1 LTSRRRFLSLLGMLA
16 ISAACFGAMR
26 ALGLLRWQDAAQ
38 AFRERSA
45 WVLGGAA
52 AQLVVAALGIV
63 RCGLLLA
70 LFGVT
75 APWRRVAGATLLS
88 QGIGQFLPG
97 SMAATELIRV
107 GLLLGAGRRGVTSL
121 DPDLSARLVLA
132 SVLDRI
138 LGLGAMMVFG
148 GITGAALMVAA
159 PPRAVVVAIA
169 YAAVSLLLG
178 TFMLTLPVLGTLW
191 PGAVG
196 GPVWGGGGVTPLARV
211 LARLHGLRRVWV
223 AHSTQ
228 VARAPGKLVLAALLG
243 AISLPVSCLTV
254 WLPAASGPMPLPF
267 WPLAAVVPLLSLA
280 TVLPMG
286 LAGFG
291 SQQAF
296 AALALAAFG
305 VDSKAV
311 VTASL
316 IQNVVVLLVGSALA
330 GVAALLFA
338 RDLRGLRQAGASHP
352 PAP

>member
-1 LTSRRRFLSLLGMLA
+1 MLA
-16 ISAACFGAMR
+16 ISAACLGGMR

-38 AFRERSA
+38 AFRERGA

-52 AQLVVAALGIV
+52 AQLVVAALGIF

-70 LFGVT
+70 LFDVRV
-75 APWRRVAGATLLS
+75 PWRRVAGATLLS

-107 GLLLGAGRRGVTSL
+107 GLLLGVGRRGVTSL

-132 SVLDRI
+132 SVLDRV
-138 LGLGAMMVFG
+138 LGLGSMMVFG
-148 GITGAALMVAA
+148 GVTGVALMASGLA
-159 PPRAVVVAIA
+159 PGVVLAIV

-178 TFMLTLPVLGTLW
+178 IFMLTLPVLGTLW
-191 PGAVG
+191 PGAID
-196 GPVWGGGGVTPLARV
+196 GPAWGDGGVTPLARA
-211 LARLHGLRRVWV
+211 LARLHGLWRVWV
-223 AHSTQ
+223 AHSAQ

-254 WLPAASGPMPLPF
+254 WLPAEGGPMPLPF

-305 VDSKAV
+305 VESKAV

-338 RDLRGLRQAGASHP
+338 RDLRGLRRVEVTP
-352 PAP
+352 PVP